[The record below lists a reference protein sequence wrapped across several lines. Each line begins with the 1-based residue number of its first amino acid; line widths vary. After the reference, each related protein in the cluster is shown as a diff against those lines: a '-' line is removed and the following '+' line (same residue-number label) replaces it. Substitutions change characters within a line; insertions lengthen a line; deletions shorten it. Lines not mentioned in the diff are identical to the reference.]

1 MGDRNVD
8 RLNKAF
14 GDAVAR
20 LSGEVSA
27 QAAAAWDNAKDK
39 RVLAGRLLSTGSN
52 VWSRGAELAMAYFRL
67 RMALEFGYTVP
78 SVFVAP
84 SNQPKWYQL
93 GDLVAEF
100 ESVAGV
106 PAGVAVVGAKR
117 IGVSLLK
124 AGAVSLRDKR
134 ARDVQ
139 LITDRFED
147 ALASVEAGNED
158 KVRSLFAGTME
169 HLAAAG
175 YRQLITDVAPRSGQ
189 YSGWAR
195 VSRTGKPCAWCAMLI
210 SRGPVYHNEATAT
223 TRRARGIGK
232 GGGSLSEA
240 DNGHPHCQ
248 CYVVPVKSRAEWLTG
263 DLFSQGRQFQSEWV
277 KGMSLKDWR
286 KQYYQIRAK
295 QWRDKLA

>member
-1 MGDRNVD
+1 MGNGNVD
-8 RLNKAF
+8 SLNKAF

-27 QAAAAWDNAKDK
+27 QAAAAWDSAKDK
-39 RVLAGRLLSTGSN
+39 RVLAGRLLSSGGG
-52 VWSRGAELAMAYFRL
+52 VWSRGAALAMAYFRL

-84 SNQPKWYQL
+84 ENQPKWYQL

-100 ESVAGV
+100 ESAARV

-117 IGVSLLK
+117 IGVTLLK
-124 AGAVSLRDKR
+124 AGTVSLRDKR
-134 ARDVQ
+134 ARDVD
-139 LITDRFED
+139 LITSRFED
-147 ALASVEAGNED
+147 ALAAVEAGDED

-175 YRQLITDVAPRSGQ
+175 YRQLIADVGPRSGK
-189 YSGWAR
+189 YVGYVR

-210 SRGPVYHNEATAT
+210 SRGPVYHSEASAT
-223 TRRARGIGK
+223 TRRSRGIGK
-232 GGGSLSEA
+232 KGETLSEA

-248 CYVVPVKSRAEWLTG
+248 CYVVPVKSRSEWLTG

-277 KGMSLKDWR
+277 KGMSLKEWR
-286 KQYYQIRAK
+286 AQYYQTRAK
-295 QWRDKLA
+295 SWRDKLR